1 MLKIEVETNIF
12 FLNHLCRNWMVVSG
26 GGLARH
32 VNGILGLLCKTHFPG
47 LVEYARKR
55 EPTYT
60 FDHYANA
67 PDVEVDNKA
76 VRVKRDFWVSL
87 HRTTLLNTSHSL
99 DFS

>member
-1 MLKIEVETNIF
+1 
-12 FLNHLCRNWMVVSG
+12 VSG

-47 LVEYARKR
+47 LVQYASKR

-67 PDVEVDNKA
+67 PNVEADNKA

-87 HRTTLLNTSHSL
+87 HRTTLLNTSYSL

>member
-1 MLKIEVETNIF
+1 
-12 FLNHLCRNWMVVSG
+12 VSG
-26 GGLARH
+26 DGIACH

-47 LVEYARKR
+47 LVDYTRKR
-55 EPTYT
+55 EPAYT

-67 PDVEVDNKA
+67 PDTEAENKT

-87 HRTTLLNTSHSL
+87 YHTTLLNTSHSL

>member
-1 MLKIEVETNIF
+1 MQELDGCVGWWSP
-12 FLNHLCRNWMVVSG
+12 H
-26 GGLARH
+26 H

-60 FDHYANA
+60 FDHYANSLDA
-67 PDVEVDNKA
+67 DVENKA

>member
-1 MLKIEVETNIF
+1 VL
-12 FLNHLCRNWMVVSG
+12 G

-32 VNGILGLLCKTHFPG
+32 VNGILGLLCSTHFPG
-47 LVEYARKR
+47 LVDYARKR
-55 EPTYT
+55 ESAYT

-67 PDVEVDNKA
+67 PDVVVENKA
-76 VRVKRDFWVSL
+76 VWVKQDFWVSL

>member
-1 MLKIEVETNIF
+1 
-12 FLNHLCRNWMVVSG
+12 VSG
-26 GGLARH
+26 GGIACH

-47 LVEYARKR
+47 LVDYAGKR
-55 EPTYT
+55 EPAYT

-67 PDVEVDNKA
+67 PDAEDGNKT

-87 HRTTLLNTSHSL
+87 YRITLLNTSHSL